1 MRYTGNKLYVADLE
15 EAIDHTVHLEYFK
28 NKKVL
33 VLGATGL
40 IGSFLVDCLLHAN
53 ATRNMEIHVTAV
65 SRSIARLQECFG
77 SETAEL
83 FFLEKDV
90 SALED
95 AIQADVIIHAAS
107 SAYPSAFRVFP
118 VETMLANML
127 GTYHVME
134 IARRNLHCRVLY
146 VSSGEVQEEVDHL
159 SVRACYPISKK
170 AGETMC
176 LSYIQEY
183 GTDAVIARPCHTF
196 GPNATVKDN
205 RATAQFISCAAKG
218 EDIILNS
225 AGTQVRSFMYIADCA
240 SGLLTAISCG
250 TTGEVYNVSSDETCS
265 IRHFAEKCANLAQRK
280 VLHKEANKEERAEA
294 SPIREQILDNGSL
307 KSLGWRPIYSIENGI
322 AHSIRIQQN
331 GGNE

>member
-1 MRYTGNKLYVADLE
+1 MRYTGNKLYAADLE
-15 EAIDHTVHLEYFK
+15 ETIHQTLDFEYFR

-53 ATRNMEIHVTAV
+53 VTRNMGIHVTAV

-83 FFLEKDV
+83 LFLEKDV

-107 SAYPSAFRVFP
+107 NAYPHAFRELP

-127 GTYHVME
+127 GTYRVME
-134 IARRNLHCRVLY
+134 IGRRNPQCRVLY

-170 AGETMC
+170 AGETLC
-176 LSYIQEY
+176 LSYIEEY
-183 GTDAVIARPCHTF
+183 GADVVIARPCHTF
-196 GPNATVKDN
+196 GPNATEKDN
-205 RATAQFISCAAKG
+205 RATAQFINCAAGG
-218 EDIILNS
+218 EDIVLNS
-225 AGTQVRSFMYIADCA
+225 AGTQVRSFMYVADCV

-250 TTGEVYNVSSDETCS
+250 AAGEVYNVSSDETCS
-265 IRHFAEKCANLAQRK
+265 IRQFAEKCADFVQGK
-280 VLHKEANKEERAEA
+280 VLNKMANEEEQAEA
-294 SPIREQILDNGSL
+294 SPIREQILDNISL

-322 AHSIRIQQN
+322 ARSIRIQQN
-331 GGNE
+331 GRKA

>member
-15 EAIDHTVHLEYFK
+15 ETIKQTLDFEYFR

-83 FFLEKDV
+83 LFLEKNVSTLEEDIQVDV
-90 SALED
+90 
-95 AIQADVIIHAAS
+95 VIHAAS
-107 SAYPSAFRVFP
+107 SAYPRAFRELP

-134 IARRNLHCRVLY
+134 IARRNPQCRVLY

-170 AGETMC
+170 AGETLC

-183 GTDAVIARPCHTF
+183 GTDAVMARPCHTF
-196 GPNATVKDN
+196 GPNATVNDN
-205 RATAQFISCAAKG
+205 RATAQFISCATKRT
-218 EDIILNS
+218 DIVLNS
-225 AGTQVRSFMYIADCA
+225 AGTQVRSFMYVADCV
-240 SGLLTAISCG
+240 SGLLSTISCG
-250 TTGEVYNVSSDETCS
+250 TAGEVYNVSSDETCS
-265 IRHFAEKCANLAQRK
+265 IRQFAEKCAGLVQRK
-280 VLHKEANKEERAEA
+280 VLHKEASEEERAEA

>member
-15 EAIDHTVHLEYFK
+15 ETINQTLNFEYFR

-40 IGSFLVDCLLHAN
+40 IGSFLVDCLLYAN

-83 FFLEKDV
+83 LFLEKDV
-90 SALED
+90 SALEE

-107 SAYPSAFRVFP
+107 SAHPQAFRVLP

-127 GTYHVME
+127 GTYRVME
-134 IARRNLHCRVLY
+134 IARKNPQCRVLY

-170 AGETMC
+170 AGETLC

-183 GTDAVIARPCHTF
+183 GADVVIARPCHTF
-196 GPNATVKDN
+196 GPNVTVKDN
-205 RATAQFISCAAKG
+205 RATAQFISCATKG
-218 EDIILNS
+218 TDIVLNS
-225 AGTQVRSFMYIADCA
+225 AGTQIRSFMYVADCV

-250 TTGEVYNVSSDETCS
+250 TAGEVYNVSSDETCS
-265 IRHFAEKCANLAQRK
+265 IRQFAEKCADLAQRK
-280 VLHKEANKEERAEA
+280 VLNKEANKEEQAEA
-294 SPIREQILDNGSL
+294 SPIREQILDNASL

-331 GGNE
+331 

>member
-1 MRYTGNKLYVADLE
+1 MRYTGSKLYAADLE
-15 EAIDHTVHLEYFK
+15 ETIDQTLDFEYFR

-40 IGSFLVDCLLHAN
+40 IGSFLVDCLLYAN
-53 ATRNMEIHVTAV
+53 ATRNMKIQITAV
-65 SRSIARLQECFG
+65 GRSLARLQECFG

-90 SALED
+90 SVLED

-107 SAYPSAFRVFP
+107 GAYPQAFRVFP

-127 GTYHVME
+127 GTYRVME
-134 IARRNLHCRVLY
+134 AARRNPQCRVLY

-159 SVRACYPISKK
+159 SVRACYPVSKK
-170 AGETMC
+170 AGETLC

-183 GTDAVIARPCHTF
+183 SADVVIVRPCHTF

-218 EDIILNS
+218 EDIVLNS
-225 AGTQVRSFMYIADCA
+225 AGTQVRSFMYVADCV
-240 SGLLTAISCG
+240 SGLLTVISCG
-250 TTGEVYNVSSDETCS
+250 AAGKVYSVSSDKTCS
-265 IRHFAEKCANLAQRK
+265 IRQFAEKCADSVQRK
-280 VLHKEANKEERAEA
+280 VVNKEANEEEQAEA
-294 SPIREQILDNGSL
+294 SPIKGQILDNAGL
-307 KSLGWRPIYSIENGI
+307 KSLGWRPVYSIENGI

-331 GGNE
+331 WRKE